1 MASRMGLM
9 IQTEGLA
16 VMQSVLP
23 GSTKR
28 VEEIFTASE
37 NDVMRDTDLRQ
48 APGRGAIGFWAAS
61 DVADSTISIRV
72 GGISLINAQ
81 IVPDRGT
88 NSPIMENQEAATA
101 MTPVVGG
108 ELIQVDVVEVT
119 AMNMRLV
126 AIFVGS

>member
-1 MASRMGLM
+1 M
-9 IQTEGLA
+9 QT
-16 VMQSVLP
+16 MFP

-28 VEEIFTASE
+28 VEEILVASE
-37 NDVMRDTDLRQ
+37 SDVLRDTDLRQ

-61 DVADSTISIRV
+61 DVVDSTISIRV

-88 NSPIMENQEAATA
+88 DAPINENDQAPTA
-101 MTPVVGG
+101 MSPTIGG
-108 ELIQVDVVEVT
+108 ELIQVDVVEAT

-126 AIFVGS
+126 VVFVAG

>member
-1 MASRMGLM
+1 MQNM
-9 IQTEGLA
+9 I
-16 VMQSVLP
+16 P

-28 VEEIFTASE
+28 VEEVFTATE
-37 NDVMRDTDLRQ
+37 TDVMRDTDLRQ

-61 DVADSTISIRV
+61 DVVDSTITIRV

-81 IVPDRGT
+81 VVPDRGT
-88 NSPIMENQEAATA
+88 DAPINENDQAPTA
-101 MTPVVGG
+101 MTPTIGG

-126 AIFVGS
+126 SVFVAS